1 MVMNLILN
9 TDVNATNK
17 KLEKYQKANNHFVDK
32 GLKDATGQ
40 KAKKRAVD
48 DSVADP
54 SGLIQ
59 GLRKI
64 VAPVR
69 IPDYDAF
76 EGMHA
81 AYDYFTLK
89 EEYQEHWTKGGISSS
104 ALAGGF
110 DFQASLTTLS
120 FPRSEADLCIQ
131 ATAEEA
137 LLTAF
142 AGLGVFI
149 EDEKAQPTDPTAS
162 AFMLPAKQA
171 VDDVF

>member
-17 KLEKYQKANNHFVDK
+17 KLEKYQRANNHFVDK

-40 KAKKRAVD
+40 KPKKRAVD

-89 EEYQEHWTKGGISSS
+89 EEYQEHWTKAGISSS

-110 DFQASLTTLS
+110 DFQVSRTTLS
-120 FPRSEADLCIQ
+120 FPLEC
-131 ATAEEA
+131 
-137 LLTAF
+137 LLTCMF
-142 AGLGVFI
+142 RR
-149 EDEKAQPTDPTAS
+149 QPKKPYSRRSLAWAS
-162 AFMLPAKQA
+162 SSRTRKLRL
-171 VDDVF
+171 